1 MVIGTICVN
10 FVSIFPPA
18 QLACISFLI
27 FFFFFWFCF
36 FSLGEQCCGFT
47 FLLKTGA
54 VIYSGWRLGGSTE
67 KEVIIVLEFHI
78 RF

>member
-18 QLACISFLI
+18 QLACVSFSI
-27 FFFFFWFCF
+27 FLFCFGFF

-47 FLLKTGA
+47 FLLKSGA
-54 VIYSGWRLGGSTE
+54 VIYSGWRLGESTG
-67 KEVIIVLEFHI
+67 KEVIIELEFHI

>member
-27 FFFFFWFCF
+27 FFFFF
-36 FSLGEQCCGFT
+36 LV
-47 FLLKTGA
+47 LLFQFRGT
-54 VIYSGWRLGGSTE
+54 
-67 KEVIIVLEFHI
+67 VLWFHI
-78 RF
+78 LVEDWGCDLFWVEAGGEHREGGYN